1 MQLESIR
8 IFKKNLGAPMFTR
21 KSTCYVLL
29 FFTISLS
36 AKPKNFL
43 FILVDDLGI
52 KDMSVEGSAFHET
65 PNIDKLANSS
75 MRFTRGYSSCQVCSP
90 SRASIL
96 LGTAPAR
103 HGITDW
109 IGAAT
114 GTKWNRNDRI
124 LPSRNTH
131 ALPAKDIT
139 LAEAMKEAGYKTFF
153 CGKWHLGGEGS
164 SPEEHGFDINI
175 GGHHRGSPPGG
186 FFSPYKNPKMKD
198 GPEGESLTLRIGQ
211 ETAKFIED
219 HKDQKF
225 FAYMAFYA
233 VHAPIQTTK
242 ELQKKYT
249 QKAKSSGL
257 KEKRFKFDRTKAVR
271 QVQDNPVY
279 AGMMET
285 LDDSIGLVLKK
296 LDDLGLTDDTVVIFT
311 GDNGGVSSGD
321 AYATSCLPLRGG
333 KGRQWEGGIRAPYYI
348 KAPGVTKE
356 KSFCA
361 TSATGTDF
369 YPTILELAGI
379 PSKPEQHKD
388 GVSLVPLLEGG
399 SIPKRDLFWHYPHYG
414 NQGGEPSAIII
425 SGDKKLIHYFEDGRN
440 ELYDVKTDIG
450 EETDIL
456 KSNPELAIE
465 LKRRLDSWLKETGA
479 IIPVQDSRFNLE
491 KKKKQLENAKSKQTQ
506 GLEKKHAAYF
516 K

>member
-1 MQLESIR
+1 MKKVCIL
-8 IFKKNLGAPMFTR
+8 IF
-21 KSTCYVLL
+21 LL
-29 FFTISLS
+29 SLSLS

-52 KDMSVEGSAFHET
+52 NDMSIEGSTFYET
-65 PNIDKLANSS
+65 PHIDNLANSS

-90 SRASIL
+90 SRASIM
-96 LGTAPAR
+96 LGKAPAR

-109 IGAAT
+109 IGAKT
-114 GTKWNRNDRI
+114 GKAWNRNDRV
-124 LPSRNTH
+124 LPSKNVGG
-131 ALPAKDIT
+131 LPAQDTTI
-139 LAEAMKEAGYKTFF
+139 AEAMKEAGYKTFY
-153 CGKWHLGGEGS
+153 CGKWHIGGEGS
-164 SPEEHGFDINI
+164 TPEDNGFDINI

-198 GPEGESLTLRIGQ
+198 GPKGESLTLRIGQ

-225 FAYMAFYA
+225 FACMAFYA

-242 ELQKKYT
+242 ELQAKYT
-249 QKAKSSGL
+249 AKAKKMGL
-257 KEKRFKFDRTKAVR
+257 VDKRFLFDRTKAVR

-285 LDDSIGLVLKK
+285 LDDAVGIVLKK
-296 LDDLGLTDDTVVIFT
+296 IDDLGLTDDTVVIYT

-321 AYATSCLPLRGG
+321 AFATSCLPLRGG

-361 TSATGTDF
+361 TPATGTDF

-379 PSKPEQHKD
+379 PLKPEQHKD
-388 GVSLVPLLEGG
+388 GVSLVPLLKGG
-399 SIPKRDLFWHYPHYG
+399 TIAKRDLFWHYPHYG
-414 NQGGEPSAIII
+414 NQGGEPSAIIV
-425 SGDKKLIHYFEDGRN
+425 SGNKKLIHYFEDGRN
-440 ELYDVKTDIG
+440 ELYDVKADIG
-450 EETDIL
+450 EQKDLL
-456 KSNPELAIE
+456 KSNPEIAAQM
-465 LKRRLDSWLKETGA
+465 KKKLDAWLKETKA
-479 IIPVQDSRFNLE
+479 LIPEKDGRFNAE
-491 KKKKQLENAKSKQTQ
+491 KKKVQIEAAKTKSMQN
-506 GLEKKHAAYF
+506 LEKKHASYF